1 MALSML
7 VDTAAQQRA
16 QTRSPGKIWSWGGCQ
31 ITPLSCVSSCS
42 IDETRSPASD
52 ATQLQCTVG
61 TYKGRMSMIG
71 APPNA
76 LPVTWSRPSTILV
89 QLFKAQ
95 PCLWKVKCKEYKDR
109 VARAVALNRIATLM
123 KDDCS

>member
-1 MALSML
+1 ML
-7 VDTAAQQRA
+7 VDTAAQQGAR
-16 QTRSPGKIWSWGGCQ
+16 TRSQGKIWCWGCQ
-31 ITPLSCVSSCS
+31 IMPLSCVRSCS
-42 IDETRSPASD
+42 IDEARTPASD

-61 TYKGRMSMIG
+61 THQGRMSIVG

-76 LPVTWSRPSTILV
+76 LPVTWLRPLIILV

-109 VARAVALNRIATLM
+109 VARTVALDRIATVM